1 MKASGNSNLEIES
14 GDVLSV
20 RHDYDSVQ
28 FNTDANDVPL
38 QISNTEVTNDRTPNQ
53 ENPVTSVS
61 R

>member
-1 MKASGNSNLEIES
+1 MEVSGNSNLEIES
-14 GDVLSV
+14 GDVVSV

-28 FNTDANDVPL
+28 INTYENYMPL
-38 QISNTEVTNDRTPNQ
+38 QISNTEVTNDRTPDQ

>member
-1 MKASGNSNLEIES
+1 MEVSGNSNLEMES

-28 FNTDANDVPL
+28 FNSNANYMPL

-53 ENPVTSVS
+53 EIPVTSVS

>member
-1 MKASGNSNLEIES
+1 MES

-28 FNTDANDVPL
+28 FNSNANYMPL

-53 ENPVTSVS
+53 EIPVTSVS